1 MSHAITAMSMLMH
14 GDPEYALQ
22 GFRKAAEVVKHDTGS
37 VPEWLTS
44 RVDLAAAEAAK
55 QNR

>member
-1 MSHAITAMSMLMH
+1 MSMLMH